1 MATTSSRYPSGLS
14 EAESPLTSTIMST
27 PKTETMMLMV
37 CSFVGG
43 SFRMLPLKI
52 NVTIGTQAITV
63 PLSEEV
69 VSAMPQVSP
78 R

>member
-1 MATTSSRYPSGLS
+1 MLTTCSR
-14 EAESPLTSTIMST
+14 
-27 PKTETMMLMV
+27 
-37 CSFVGG
+37 VGG
-43 SFRMLPLKI
+43 SFKITALRI
-52 NVTIGTQAITV
+52 NVTMGTQAITV

>member
-1 MATTSSRYPSGLS
+1 M
-14 EAESPLTSTIMST
+14 STMMST
-27 PKTETMMLMV
+27 PSTETTMLTT
-37 CSFVGG
+37 CSRVGG
-43 SFRMLPLKI
+43 SFKI
-52 NVTIGTQAITV
+52 TALRISVTMGTQAITV